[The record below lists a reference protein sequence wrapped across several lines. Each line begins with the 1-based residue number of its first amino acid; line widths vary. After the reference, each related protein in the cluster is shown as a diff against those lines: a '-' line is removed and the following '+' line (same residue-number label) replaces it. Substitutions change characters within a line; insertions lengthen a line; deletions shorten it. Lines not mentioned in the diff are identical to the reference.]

1 MTRDSRW
8 IKKNVNQVIHEHKYI
23 IYLHALDQKW
33 KVDSS
38 QWKITRA
45 KKASFGFIGIQNQV
59 NPDLTLKECIEFRK
73 KKQRLLK
80 GYKHTHTHTQNKNLI
95 SQLNDRCY

>member
-73 KKQRLLK
+73 EETETTERIQ
-80 GYKHTHTHTQNKNLI
+80 THTHTQNKNLI
-95 SQLNDRCY
+95 SQLNDICY